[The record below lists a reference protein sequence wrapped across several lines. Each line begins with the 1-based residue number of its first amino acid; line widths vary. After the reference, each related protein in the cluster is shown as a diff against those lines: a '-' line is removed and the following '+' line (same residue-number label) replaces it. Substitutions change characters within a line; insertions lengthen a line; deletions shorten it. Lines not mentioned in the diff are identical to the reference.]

1 MNSMDRA
8 LVMFLRRMEII
19 ISLEM
24 GGKLE
29 AEAAYQK
36 IKEEMKQLKK
46 IRKKSNK
53 AS

>member
-1 MNSMDRA
+1 
-8 LVMFLRRMEII
+8 MFLRRMEII

-29 AEAAYQK
+29 AETAYQK
-36 IKEEMKQLKK
+36 IKEEMKKLKK
-46 IRKKSNK
+46 LRKKSNK